1 MPPDESE
8 VPYPGALLA
17 CSALRGAGHLLRT
30 VIDDDVAYHPELV
43 IELAW
48 LAQVW
53 SQRHGF
59 IKDKNERD
67 ILLRQC
73 ALVLEVLSGEQFQLH
88 HQVLQ
93 EQNKRLQHKLRDAV
107 VLLCS
112 DGIPVT
118 ELRAQ
123 GIPPDMKERFAL
135 LFPGED
141 EQSARFRA
149 ELGVA
154 RYHVFADGKKWSR
167 RPRKVKNRQLQ

>member
-1 MPPDESE
+1 MPPDEDE
-8 VPYPGALLA
+8 LPYPGALLA
-17 CSALRGAGHLLRT
+17 CSVLRHAGHSLRT
-30 VIDDDVAYHPELV
+30 VIDDDVAYDPELV
-43 IELAW
+43 EELAL

-67 ILLRQC
+67 ILLAQC
-73 ALVLEVLSGEQFQLH
+73 ALVLEVVSGK
-88 HQVLQ
+88 QVVQ
-93 EQNKRLQHKLRDAV
+93 EQTKRLQHELRDAI

-112 DGIPVT
+112 GGIPVK
-118 ELRAQ
+118 ELCGR

-154 RYHVFADGKKWSR
+154 RYHIFADGKTWSR
-167 RPRKVKNRQLQ
+167 RPCKVKNRQLQ